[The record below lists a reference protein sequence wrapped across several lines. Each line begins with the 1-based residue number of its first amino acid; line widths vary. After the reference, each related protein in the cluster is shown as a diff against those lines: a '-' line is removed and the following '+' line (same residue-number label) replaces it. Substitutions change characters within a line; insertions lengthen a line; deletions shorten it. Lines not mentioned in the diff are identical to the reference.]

1 MDMTARSAQQII
13 EMVRENIERIL
24 IGKRETVDLALMT
37 LACGGHL
44 LIEDAPGL
52 GKTTLATA
60 LARSVDCSFSR
71 IQFTPDVLPSDVTGY
86 TMLDIKTGEKEVRH
100 GVIMSQMVLA
110 DEINRTSPK
119 TQSSL
124 LEAMQEGQVTIDGE
138 TYPLP
143 KPFMVIATQNPV
155 EATGTYPLPEAQLD
169 RFFMRVSLGYPARS
183 EEIDILQSRKG
194 SSSVEVGAVATAG
207 DVLFLQEQVLKI
219 TCARPVMQYIVDIAN
234 NTRKSEKLALGAS
247 PRGSLALMRA
257 AMAHAL
263 FDGRDYVLPDDVK
276 AMAQPVLAHRLIVQ
290 LSAGAHKRSAELV
303 LQEILRTT
311 PVPVQS

>member
-1 MDMTARSAQQII
+1 MTTRSPQDII
-13 EMVRENIERIL
+13 HSVRENVERVL
-24 IGKRETVDLALMT
+24 IGKREAVDLALIT

-52 GKTTLATA
+52 GKTTLAFA
-60 LARSVDCSFSR
+60 LSRSVDCSFRR
-71 IQFTPDVLPSDVTGY
+71 IQFTPDVLPSDVAGY
-86 TMLDIKTGEKEVRH
+86 TILDIKTGEKQVRH
-100 GVIMSQMVLA
+100 GAIMSQMVLA

-155 EATGTYPLPEAQLD
+155 ESTGTYPLPEAQLD
-169 RFFMRVSLGYPARS
+169 RFFIRISLGYPSRS
-183 EEIDILQSRKG
+183 DEINILQSRVK
-194 SSSVEVGAVATAG
+194 SLKTDIQPVACA
-207 DVLFLQEQVLKI
+207 DEVLFLQEAVKNV
-219 TCARPVMQYIVDIAN
+219 TCSRPVMQYIVDIAN
-234 NTRKSEKLALGAS
+234 GTRKSDKLSLGAS
-247 PRGSLALMRA
+247 PRASLALMHA
-257 AMAHAL
+257 SMAHAL

-276 AMAQPVLAHRLIVQ
+276 AMAIPVLAHRLVVQ
-290 LSAGAHKRSAELV
+290 LSAGVHKYSAQDV

-311 PVPVQS
+311 PVPVMP